1 MTEEKSEQKL
11 SEKIRAELRRG
22 ISDFIGEGRAYYV
35 YFISQDKCIGS
46 AKMTAEFVIPVEV
59 SSRTKKEEANY
70 QRILSV
76 MEEDLKCLAGL
87 LDESGENRGELEQDI
102 SDLWIIK
109 KRGRPLVASKPLER
123 TTILLT
129 EEDKEKL
136 KELGGSAWI
145 RDQIRKAYKERK
157 DSSANEE

>member
-1 MTEEKSEQKL
+1 MRRFGKDDRRICHSCTSLLQNQK
-11 SEKIRAELRRG
+11 RR
-22 ISDFIGEGRAYYV
+22 
-35 YFISQDKCIGS
+35 SQL
-46 AKMTAEFVIPVEV
+46 P
-59 SSRTKKEEANY
+59 
-70 QRILSV
+70 RILAV

-87 LDESGENRGELEQDI
+87 LDESGENRGEIEQDV

-109 KRGRPLVASKPLER
+109 KRGRPLVASKPLAR

-145 RDQIRKAYKERK
+145 RDQIRKAYTESKA
-157 DSSANEE
+157 SEE

>member
-1 MTEEKSEQKL
+1 MAEEQDDLKISEN
-11 SEKIRAELRRG
+11 IRAELRRG
-22 ISDFIGEGRAYYV
+22 ASDFIGEGRAYYV
-35 YFISQDKCIGS
+35 YFISKDKCVGS
-46 AKMTAEFVIPVEV
+46 AKMTAEFVIPVQV

-70 QRILSV
+70 QRILAV

-87 LDESGENRGELEQDI
+87 LDESGENRGEIEHDV

-109 KRGRPLVASKPLER
+109 KRGRPLVASKPLAR

-145 RDQIRKAYKERK
+145 RDQIRKAY
-157 DSSANEE
+157 NESKASEE